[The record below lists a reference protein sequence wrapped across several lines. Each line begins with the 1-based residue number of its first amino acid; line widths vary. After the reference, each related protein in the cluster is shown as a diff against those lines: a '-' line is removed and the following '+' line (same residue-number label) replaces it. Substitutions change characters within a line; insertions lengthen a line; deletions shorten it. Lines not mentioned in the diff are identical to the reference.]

1 MTPLSPI
8 HRILVIEDD
17 DAIREGLVEALEA
30 DGHET
35 IAAPDGPSALQLFET
50 RSPDLV
56 LLDLMLPG
64 VNGYDLCRRF
74 READKQVPIL
84 MLTAKSEEIDKVL
97 GLELGADDYITKPFS
112 LRELLARVHS
122 ALRRLQFSHTQST
135 DKPSGN
141 ETFPFG
147 DAVVDPRTYEV
158 SREGQTEVLSGRE
171 FELLKY
177 FANHPN
183 AVLSRD
189 ELLNAVWGVNYFG
202 TTRTLDQH
210 VAQLRR
216 KVAGEHGLKL
226 IQTVHGVGYRY
237 VPAAADNS

>member
-1 MTPLSPI
+1 MTPLPQA
-8 HRILVIEDD
+8 HRILIIEDD
-17 DAIREGLVEALEA
+17 DAIREGLVEALTA
-30 DGHET
+30 DGHAP
-35 IAAPDGPSALQLFET
+35 IAAADGIAAIEAFEESPPALI
-50 RSPDLV
+50 

-64 VNGYDLCRRF
+64 FNGYDLCRRF
-74 READKQVPIL
+74 REANKQVPIL
-84 MLTAKSEEIDKVL
+84 MLTAKNEEIDKVL

-122 ALRRLQFSHTQST
+122 ALRRSQFFTTNLPEGEPQIEVFH
-135 DKPSGN
+135 
-141 ETFPFG
+141 FG
-147 DAVVDPRTYEV
+147 AAEVDPRSYEV
-158 SREGQTEVLSGRE
+158 RREEKCEVLSGRE
-171 FELLKY
+171 FELLRY
-177 FANHPN
+177 FSEHPN

-216 KVAGEHGLKL
+216 KTAGEHGLKL

-237 VPAAADNS
+237 VPSAADIS